1 MKPIGQTFYVNEPA
15 TGAAG
20 VYITRV
26 DLYFATISD
35 THGITVEIRNT
46 DNGAPTSNRVAFGRR
61 VIEVDDTH
69 ANGDPIIVASADA
82 SLPTIVE
89 FDTPVYVP
97 ARQSY
102 GLVTA
107 PNGGVPDYEIWT
119 AEIGQTDV
127 LKNVPIYT
135 NHSSGD
141 LFLSS
146 NDRAWTPIIYEDIK
160 YKIYIANFTETTGT
174 VYFKQNAEDFIE
186 YKNATGTF
194 QWREKIRFVKSPQVR
209 TVLNVTGV
217 SGSFN
222 SGDTVYQANASS
234 NVAGVVYSANSTVIK
249 LVGANGAFTN
259 TDITDANTS
268 STATV
273 TTVNQTV
280 STTASSNTVSVPDS
294 SIYSVN
300 ELVYVHSSSGT
311 NAMCANVVSKPSSTS
326 IVLAAAPKFTDSDAI
341 MGKTYSGLA
350 GFHAGDWTYGN
361 FKYIQVN
368 RSTANSSVNAS
379 TIKSANARLIGINSG
394 ITADLANV
402 VNFAYNSLTPNFN
415 EFVPANTGSAWYLKG
430 FANDASYTIDS
441 SWYSIDEGIP
451 NEFVDYERSHMS
463 LSSQWEDL
471 AAERAGNNSVTIRV
485 DLATENSKI
494 SPALDLA
501 ETKVQFT
508 KNIVAANTY
517 VLNGY
522 FLSFDTGSDELSVG
536 DTIQQTT
543 HGNTSYGTVVAA
555 NSTWA
560 QVVGINGIFLDDTAF
575 TATGAKSGTVNQ
587 ATKYSEAL
595 GNGPDIW
602 SVSRE
607 ISKAVI
613 LDEGQDAEDIVA
625 YAGAY
630 RPSSTD
636 FAVYAKIMNSADTG
650 KFSTKHWTRLQEGSS
665 FNLFSSKTNA
675 DDLVELVYHFPTS
688 VNLFGNTVTTV
699 SSNNI
704 VSMPSTADITNNDI
718 IYIQSDNT
726 AKTFNVRE
734 VVYVVNSTAVKVSS
748 NVTFSSTNAMVG
760 IIPGAESVAGAFCYD
775 QNQNIVRYVTET
787 GAVFDTYIQFAF
799 KFVPI
804 ANSTAVVPRM
814 ADFRAI
820 ALQV

>member
-1 MKPIGQTFYVNEPA
+1 MKPIGQTFYINEPA
-15 TGAAG
+15 AGAAG
-20 VYITRV
+20 VYITCV
-26 DLYFATISD
+26 DLFFASKSN
-35 THGITVEIRNT
+35 THGITLEIRT
-46 DNGAPTSNRVAFGRR
+46 TESGIPTSKRVAFGQKT
-61 VIEVDDTH
+61 IEVDDTH
-69 ANGDPIIVASADA
+69 ANGAPIIVASNDA
-82 SLPTIVE
+82 SLPTRIM
-89 FDTPVYVP
+89 FDTPVYVS
-97 ARQSY
+97 AHQSY
-102 GLVTA
+102 AIVIS

-119 AEIGQTDV
+119 AEIGQDDV
-127 LKNVPIYT
+127 LNNVPIYT

-146 NDRAWTPIIYEDIK
+146 NDRAWTPIIYEDLK
-160 YKIYIANFTETTGT
+160 YKIYIADFTETSGT

-194 QWREKIRFVKSPQVR
+194 QWREKIRIGQSPQIR
-209 TVLNVTGV
+209 TVLNVTSV

-222 SGDTVYQANASS
+222 SGDTVYQANATA
-234 NVAGVVYSANSTVIK
+234 NVAGTVYSANSTVIK
-249 LVGANGAFTN
+249 LVDANGAFTN
-259 TDITDANTS
+259 TTITDANTS

-273 TTVNQTV
+273 TTVTQDV
-280 STTASSNTVSVPDS
+280 STTSGSNTVSVPDS
-294 SIYSVN
+294 SIYSVD

-311 NAMCANVVSKPSSTS
+311 NAMSATVVSKPSSTS
-326 IVLAAAPKFTDSDAI
+326 VVLAAAPKFTDSAAV
-341 MGKTYSGLA
+341 MGKMYSGLY

-368 RSTANSSVNAS
+368 RFTANSSVNTS
-379 TIKSANARLIGINSG
+379 TIKNANAKLIGVNSG
-394 ITADLANV
+394 ITADIANV
-402 VNFAYNSLTPNFN
+402 INFAYNSLTPNFN
-415 EFVPANTGSAWYLKG
+415 EFVPANTGTSWYLKG
-430 FANDASYTIDS
+430 FATDSSYTVDS
-441 SWYSIDEGIP
+441 TWYSIDEGIP

-517 VLNGY
+517 ILDGY
-522 FLSFDTGSDELSVG
+522 FLSFDTMTDVLDVG
-536 DTIQQTT
+536 DIVYQTT
-543 HGNTSYGTVVAA
+543 YGNTSYGTVVAA

-560 QVVGINGIFLDDTAF
+560 QIAGVNGIFLDDTAF
-575 TATGAKSGTVNQ
+575 TATGGESGTVNR

-613 LDEGQDAEDIVA
+613 LDEGQDAEDIIA

-630 RPSSTD
+630 RPATTD
-636 FAVYAKIMNSADTG
+636 FAMYVKVMNSADTG
-650 KFSTKHWTRLQEGSS
+650 KFSSKHWTRMQEGSS

-688 VNLFGNTVTTV
+688 VNLFGNNVTTV
-699 SSNNI
+699 ASNNI

-718 IYIQSDNT
+718 IYIQSDNA
-726 AKTFNVRE
+726 AKSFNVRE

-748 NVTFSSTNAMVG
+748 NVTFSSTNAMIG
-760 IIPGAESVAGAFCYD
+760 IIPGAESAAGAFCYD
-775 QNQNIVRYVTET
+775 QNQNIVRYVTDT

-804 ANSTAVVPRM
+804 ATSTAVIPRM